1 MKKSIIYSI
10 VGVLSFAWLLWSVV
24 TWQWGN
30 TYFSFKSDAPK
41 LIESNEKIYTA
52 NEWDSSVSVVDV
64 KTEKLIKSISL
75 SRQFYGKFLTY
86 TAHNVQV
93 GPKGTIIAVTVNIME
108 DKDSHGEEEVNNDEL
123 ILIDPMTDMIIGR
136 IPLGLGMHLA
146 HVVIDANDT
155 IAYVASQEQWIL
167 FTVDLPNKKILKETK
182 LPEGSLPH
190 GIRLAPDGKNL
201 FIAFIGEKAIGIMN
215 TETYNLELVPTS
227 DKVVQVAVTPDGKYV
242 LGSLYNTKSIARYDL
257 TTKRLD
263 ILWLP
268 DGAKWPI
275 QLYPTP
281 DSRFLYVADQGF
293 YFDQPTSDQI
303 YKIDIASLQVVKS
316 YTGWQAPH
324 GVVVSKDGKKVYIT
338 NLLSDTISVID
349 IISDTVT
356 GTIAVG
362 KKTNGISIWTRWIW
376 GTP

>member
-10 VGVLSFAWLLWSVV
+10 VGVLSFAWLLWGVV

-190 GIRLAPDGKNL
+190 GIRFAPDGKNL

-324 GVVVSKDGKKVYIT
+324 GVVVSKDGKKAYIT

>member
-10 VGVLSFAWLLWSVV
+10 VGVLSFAWLLWGVV

-64 KTEKLIKSISL
+64 KTEKLIKSINL

-155 IAYVASQEQWIL
+155 IAYVASQEQGIL
-167 FTVDLPNKKILKETK
+167 FTVDLQNKKIIKETK
-182 LPEGSLPH
+182 LPEGSAPH
-190 GIRLAPDGKNL
+190 GIRLTPDGKNL

-324 GVVVSKDGKKVYIT
+324 GVVVSKDGKKAYIT

>member
-10 VGVLSFAWLLWSVV
+10 VGVLSFAWLLWGVV

-64 KTEKLIKSISL
+64 KTEKLIKSINL

-190 GIRLAPDGKNL
+190 GIRLTPDGKNL

-324 GVVVSKDGKKVYIT
+324 GVVVSKDGKKAYIT